1 MDDSFEKKTKQKPKN
16 KEREIANR
24 IMQGAS
30 GTRSAEIYV
39 RRDFIRR
46 REPVCVCVRK
56 AIEKRDADLVI
67 DCETMKI

>member
-1 MDDSFEKKTKQKPKN
+1 MDDSSEKKKKQRQKN